1 MTSAMANK
9 AWKGIGPLARMKEED
24 PEYRG
29 GKHSVFQ
36 EKGSFIN
43 EAVQARA
50 NDYDRFL

>member
-9 AWKGIGPLARMKEED
+9 VWQGIGPLARMKEED

-29 GKHSVFQ
+29 GKHFVFQ
-36 EKGSFIN
+36 EKGFFTN

-50 NDYDRFL
+50 NDHGRFL